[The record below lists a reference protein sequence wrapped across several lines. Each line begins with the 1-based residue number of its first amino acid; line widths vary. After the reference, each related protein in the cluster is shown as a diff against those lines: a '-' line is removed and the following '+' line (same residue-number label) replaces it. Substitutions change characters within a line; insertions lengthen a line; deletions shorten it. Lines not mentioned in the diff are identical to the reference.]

1 MINNTGETP
10 LLGKLHGR
18 IKETFKFLDSE
29 DIKGK
34 VILDIGCGY
43 GWFENEIIKKHPKK
57 IIASE
62 ISEADLSTI
71 KKYITNPKI
80 VFKKTSAIDLS
91 INDGTIDT
99 VVSWEVI
106 EHIPDKTEH
115 KMFSEARRV
124 LKPHGSFYLSTPYK
138 GFFSTL
144 LDPAWWLIGHRHY
157 NESAMELFAKYN
169 GFNLVKISDKTKAI
183 LPVHLYGAPF
193 QVDVIRKIADDH
205 NLYLVEDA
213 AQSIGVTFKNRQLG
227 TFGDLG
233 IFSFYP
239 GKNLGAYGDGGA
251 ISTNDDHVYQ
261 TLIKLRNYGQ
271 SQKYFHDQIGL
282 NSRMDEIQ
290 AAVLRVKLKYIDKWN
305 IKRNNVANQYKD
317 LLKDI
322 KVQKILPGGTSN
334 YHIFMIEHEERDE
347 LQKFLQRKEIQTLV
361 HYPRPIHLQKC
372 YEDLGYQKGDFPTTE
387 HLSKV
392 ILSLPLYPEL
402 NSKEIEYISGT
413 VLEFDKLTK

>member
-169 GFNLVKISDKTKAI
+169 GFNLVKISIKGGFWSILAI
-183 LPVHLYGAPF
+183 L
-193 QVDVIRKIADDH
+193 
-205 NLYLVEDA
+205 NLYFSKWILR
-213 AQSIGVTFKNRQLG
+213 RQP
-227 TFGDLG
+227 
-233 IFSFYP
+233 IFSDFISKQIDNEFKSKDN
-239 GKNLGAYGDGGA
+239 GSVNLFVKFKK
-251 ISTNDDHVYQ
+251 IND
-261 TLIKLRNYGQ
+261 
-271 SQKYFHDQIGL
+271 
-282 NSRMDEIQ
+282 
-290 AAVLRVKLKYIDKWN
+290 
-305 IKRNNVANQYKD
+305 
-317 LLKDI
+317 
-322 KVQKILPGGTSN
+322 
-334 YHIFMIEHEERDE
+334 
-347 LQKFLQRKEIQTLV
+347 
-361 HYPRPIHLQKC
+361 
-372 YEDLGYQKGDFPTTE
+372 
-387 HLSKV
+387 
-392 ILSLPLYPEL
+392 
-402 NSKEIEYISGT
+402 
-413 VLEFDKLTK
+413 